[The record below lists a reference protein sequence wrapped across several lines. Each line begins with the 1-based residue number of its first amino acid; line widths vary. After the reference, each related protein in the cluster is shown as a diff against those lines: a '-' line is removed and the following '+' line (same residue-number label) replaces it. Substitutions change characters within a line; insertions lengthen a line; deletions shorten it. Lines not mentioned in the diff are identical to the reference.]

1 MLQFSERYRNARGD
15 AMEATTGASAKLL
28 FFSAA
33 KSANCAA
40 SDPSGLLATL
50 TLPTDWMDDA
60 AAGVTTM
67 LGSWT
72 GTASGA
78 GTIAS
83 FRIKDSALANCDM
96 QGSVTITDG
105 GGEMEVDSV
114 TVASGQTIVVT
125 SFAITE
131 GNA

>member
-1 MLQFSERYRNARGD
+1 MLQFSQRTRNARGD
-15 AMEATTGASAKLL
+15 AIEATTGASAKLL
-28 FFSAA
+28 FFSGA
-33 KSANCAA
+33 KPANCAA

-50 TLPTDWMDDA
+50 TLPSDWMA
-60 AAGVTTM
+60 AASAGVSAM

-83 FRIKDSALANCDM
+83 FRIKDNALAHCDM
-96 QGSVTITDG
+96 QGNVTATDG
-105 GGEMEVDSV
+105 GGAIEVDNVSV
-114 TVASGQTIVVT
+114 VIGQTIDVT